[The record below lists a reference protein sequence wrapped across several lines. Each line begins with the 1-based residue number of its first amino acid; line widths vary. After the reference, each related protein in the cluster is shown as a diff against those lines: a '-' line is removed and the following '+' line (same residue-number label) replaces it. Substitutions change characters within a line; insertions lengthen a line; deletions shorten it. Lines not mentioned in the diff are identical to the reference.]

1 MEHLMATPIT
11 SVPGIGKATA
21 FALSRHG
28 FRSAEDLVA
37 ADEEVLAAVPGF
49 GVSRAARV
57 IESAQKLVGAP
68 VASSNSSPVAEAEAA
83 PSAETAQP
91 PAKEDKDKRKK
102 KSKAAKKE
110 KEKKKDKEKGKKK
123 KKGKGKKKAGKK

>member
-1 MEHLMATPIT
+1 MTTPIT

-28 FRSAEDLVA
+28 FSSAEDLAA
-37 ADEEVLAAVPGF
+37 ADEDVLAAVPGF

-57 IESAQKLVGAP
+57 IKSAQKLIGAP
-68 VASSNSSPVAEAEAA
+68 VASTDSSPVAEAEAA
-83 PSAETAQP
+83 QSAETVAP
-91 PAKEDKDKRKK
+91 PAKEDKDKGKK
-102 KSKAAKKE
+102 KSKAG
-110 KEKKKDKEKGKKK
+110 KKDKKKRKEK